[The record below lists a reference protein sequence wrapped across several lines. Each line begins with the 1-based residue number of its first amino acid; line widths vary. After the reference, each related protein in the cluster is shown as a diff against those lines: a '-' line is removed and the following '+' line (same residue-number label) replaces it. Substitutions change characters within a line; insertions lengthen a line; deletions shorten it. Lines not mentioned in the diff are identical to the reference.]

1 MQIDVFGQIRHFTA
15 LFAPM
20 LVEIL
25 PNTEVSSVMMVLGT
39 FPTGF
44 NYVSS
49 RS

>member
-15 LFAPM
+15 LFTPM

-25 PNTEVSSVMMVLGT
+25 PNTQVSSDMKVLGT
-39 FPTGF
+39 FSTGL